1 MSKILGIDY
10 GSSKIGLALADT
22 ETKLAVPFKVVE
34 TDNLKA
40 VIEELARE
48 FEDLEKIV
56 VGLPLGL
63 SGLET
68 AQTKEARKFIM
79 ELKKS
84 SNLAV
89 EEIDERLT
97 TVAAKKAGG
106 DDAVA
111 AMYILQSYLDK
122 VYG

>member
-1 MSKILGIDY
+1 MAKILGIDY

-22 ETKLAVPFKVVE
+22 ETKLAVPFKVIE

-40 VIEELARE
+40 IIQELAQDT
-48 FEDLEKIV
+48 EDLEKIV

-68 AQTKEARKFIM
+68 AQTKEVKKFIE

-84 SNLAV
+84 SGLAV

-111 AMYILQSYLDK
+111 AMYILQSYLD
-122 VYG
+122 GIT